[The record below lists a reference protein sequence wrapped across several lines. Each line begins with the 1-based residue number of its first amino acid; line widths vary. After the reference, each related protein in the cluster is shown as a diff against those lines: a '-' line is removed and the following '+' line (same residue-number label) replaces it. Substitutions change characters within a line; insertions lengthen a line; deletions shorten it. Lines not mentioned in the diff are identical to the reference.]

1 MIDPGLFGELG
12 RRWEKVGRVE
22 TSLKGGA
29 YDNELSRFRYDV
41 TLRLGEKAAV
51 VAPQR
56 WLSWEAS
63 GAWRETLEEAL
74 RRQPGVS
81 VGVRGIRDRR
91 VAGAVEAVRLL
102 HDPGCV
108 LADAEELEAVSSGV
122 SGEHPDAVVGL
133 ARGLGVGFCWQ
144 GFGADGVYDGVF
156 NPCWQPLPGVAPQPL
171 TDCHRYGN
179 APSRVLEDAE
189 LGRVLRTTYAVFTRL
204 HGARGHRSAAFLAAH
219 P

>member
-1 MIDPGLFGELG
+1 MES
-12 RRWEKVGRVE
+12 
-22 TSLKGGA
+22 SLKAGA

-81 VGVRGIRDRR
+81 VGMRGIRDRR

-133 ARGLGVGFCWQ
+133 ARGWGSGFAGKGLGRMESTMGYSTPAGNLYQ
-144 GFGADGVYDGVF
+144 G
-156 NPCWQPLPGVAPQPL
+156 W
-171 TDCHRYGN
+171 H
-179 APSRVLEDAE
+179 PSRSLTVTAM
-189 LGRVLRTTYAVFTRL
+189 GMHL
-204 HGARGHRSAAFLAAH
+204 HAF
-219 P
+219 